1 MIITSQSSLLFFFI
15 GVVPAPSS
23 ANEDSAGG
31 LAACKEAGEW
41 PAGGPTAC
49 REAAVWAKIHSEG
62 RMIMGVIHVH
72 TGD

>member
-31 LAACKEAGEW
+31 LAASKEAGER
-41 PAGGPTAC
+41 PAGCPTAC
-49 REAAVWAKIHSEG
+49 REAAVWAKIQGEG
-62 RMIMGVIHVH
+62 RMIIGVIYLH